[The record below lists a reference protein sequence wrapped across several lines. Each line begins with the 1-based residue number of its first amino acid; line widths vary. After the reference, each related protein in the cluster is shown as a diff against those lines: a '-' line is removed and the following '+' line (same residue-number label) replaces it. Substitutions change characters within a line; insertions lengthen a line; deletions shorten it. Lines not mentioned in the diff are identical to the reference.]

1 MTKPNLDRQLQSAQE
16 RLQQIQEQAG
26 VSVEQ
31 NPLLAEA
38 IAELSIALE
47 ELNVASEELYQ
58 QNEEL
63 LVTRQEL
70 ELERQHYQNLFD
82 FAPDAYLVTDERGII
97 QAANGAAEALFDLRR
112 DLLVGKPLIL
122 FLAESD
128 HPFIYAQLERIT
140 QSTQS
145 NKRRPLPNRA
155 NICLQDREVSLQPRG
170 QEAFPVSV
178 SLASEWNCQ
187 SQFTQ
192 LYWLF
197 HDLRQ
202 RKQDEQKIREQ
213 AALLDITTDAVFI
226 RSLDGCIQFW
236 NQGAKKLYGWST
248 SEIIDRQM
256 DELLYRDPLALENA
270 LKVMFEQGNWQG
282 ELLQTTKSG
291 KEIVVESC
299 LTLMR
304 DAEDKPEYILAVNT
318 DITDK
323 KQMEIQFYRA
333 QRLESLGTLASG
345 IAHDMNN
352 IFTPI
357 LGIAQLL
364 PYMLPNLDER
374 SQKMLQILV
383 DNSRRGGN
391 LTKQI
396 LTFARGLESERIPTQ
411 VRHILEE
418 LIQIIKSTFPKSIVI
433 RQDWSIQDLWLV
445 SADATQLHQVFM
457 NLCVNA
463 RDAMPNGGML
473 EIAAENFVIDELFA
487 KMHLEAQVGSY
498 LVITISDTGTGI
510 PPEVQEH
517 IFDPFFTTKAIGQGT
532 GLGLSTVLIEIQM
545 QH

>member
-1 MTKPNLDRQLQSAQE
+1 
-16 RLQQIQEQAG
+16 
-26 VSVEQ
+26 
-31 NPLLAEA
+31 
-38 IAELSIALE
+38 
-47 ELNVASEELYQ
+47 
-58 QNEEL
+58 
-63 LVTRQEL
+63 
-70 ELERQHYQNLFD
+70 
-82 FAPDAYLVTDERGII
+82 
-97 QAANGAAEALFDLRR
+97 
-112 DLLVGKPLIL
+112 
-122 FLAESD
+122 
-128 HPFIYAQLERIT
+128 
-140 QSTQS
+140 
-145 NKRRPLPNRA
+145 
-155 NICLQDREVSLQPRG
+155 
-170 QEAFPVSV
+170 
-178 SLASEWNCQ
+178 
-187 SQFTQ
+187 

-256 DELLYRDPLALENA
+256 DELLYRDLLELENA

-463 RDAMPNGGML
+463 RDAMPNGGTL